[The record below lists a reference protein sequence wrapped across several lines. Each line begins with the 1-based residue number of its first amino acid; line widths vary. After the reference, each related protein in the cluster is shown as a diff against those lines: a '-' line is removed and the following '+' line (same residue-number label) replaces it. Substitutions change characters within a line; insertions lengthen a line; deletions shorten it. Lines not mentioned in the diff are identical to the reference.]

1 MANINIGDEVRFI
14 NEPLQGTVT
23 SLKVNGIAGVTIEDG
38 FEIDVPVHELVVITK
53 SAAPAAAVKKVVEEV
68 ARPRYMPETRAGYL
82 WQISETDHGFIISFW
97 NNTEN
102 PALCTVYREGIS
114 ATELMFAGKVEGGDV
129 QQLSA
134 IRGKERSRR
143 GKFHISLLTVRN
155 MPARIPETIQHVL
168 NFDEFNAINPDFLTH
183 DSRHWLQRMENA
195 APVAEKPTPAV
206 AAAPVSMNISRPEPV
221 VDLHAGELGIA
232 GLDGD
237 AILKKQMETFHR
249 QLELGI
255 AWQLGEMTFIHGSG
269 AGVLRNLIRI
279 ALKGHPGVK
288 QFSDADPAR
297 YGQGAVQVVLK

>member
-1 MANINIGDEVRFI
+1 MANINIGDDVRFI

-53 SAAPAAAVKKVVEEV
+53 SAAPAAAEKVVEEV
-68 ARPRYMPETRAGYL
+68 VRPRYMPQTRSGYL
-82 WQISETDHGFIISFW
+82 WQISETDRGFIISFW

-102 PALCTVYREGIS
+102 PTLCTVYREGIS
-114 ATELMFAGKVEGGDV
+114 ATELMFAGKVEGGEV
-129 QQLSA
+129 QQLSM

-155 MPARIPETIQHVL
+155 MPARIPETIRHVL
-168 NFDEFNAINPDFLTH
+168 HFDAFNAIDPDFTTH
-183 DSRHWLQRMENA
+183 DSRHWLQRMENDMPEPA
-195 APVAEKPTPAV
+195 KPAMVKEVASTSV
-206 AAAPVSMNISRPEPV
+206 NISRPEPE
-221 VDLHAGELGIA
+221 VDLHAPALGIE
-232 GLDGD
+232 GLSGD

-288 QFSDADPAR
+288 HFTDADPAK